1 MPFRAMGVLPDTATD
16 APLGNQVVVVALS
29 NKWVLKVRMEVEDLM
44 SGGRLFQVLSAAK
57 LKARDA
63 MVFFVL
69 GTASRILSDER
80 NFLTG
85 A

>member
-1 MPFRAMGVLPDTATD
+1 M
-16 APLGNQVVVVALS
+16 
-29 NKWVLKVRMEVEDLM
+29 KVRMKVEDLM
-44 SGGRLFQVLSAAK
+44 SGGRLFQVLGTAT
-57 LKARDA
+57 LKVRET

-69 GTASRILSDER
+69 GTASRISSEER